1 MEYQAMME
9 SIGFKATNSFV
20 VLGVQSLVF
29 LSYFFA
35 LRGMATAGVEGF
47 SSGGALWFTDLTIAD
62 PYYALPLISAA
73 TMWVVLKV
81 GSESGIRSDTMAG
94 IMRYVVNCFPVIVFF
109 VGMKFP
115 AVSS

>member
-9 SIGFKATNSFV
+9 NIGFKATNSFV
-20 VLGVQSLVF
+20 VMGVQSAVF

-35 LRGMATAGVEGF
+35 LRGMANVGVEHF
-47 SSGGALWFTDLTIAD
+47 ATEGALWFTDLTVCD

-81 GSESGIRSDTMAG
+81 GSESGIRSDSMAG
-94 IMRYVVNCFPVIVFF
+94 IMRYLVHGFPIIVFF

-115 AVSS
+115 AVS